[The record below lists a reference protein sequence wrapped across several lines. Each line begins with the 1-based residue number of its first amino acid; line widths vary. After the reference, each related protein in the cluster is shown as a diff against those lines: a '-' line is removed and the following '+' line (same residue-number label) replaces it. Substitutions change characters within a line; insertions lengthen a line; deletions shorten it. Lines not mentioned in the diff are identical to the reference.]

1 MSARNSALSPRNGGQ
16 TGTTRLP
23 ADHPL
28 RSCEI
33 RPVFYRLAGLPE
45 AFLSRLRLR
54 PARSIA
60 ATLQAWC
67 QRELAVWSRNGRI
80 PVSKDALQALNATR
94 PWTFLFCVGP
104 DGATV
109 LPKPAAIDTGGE
121 SARRRVEY
129 YQRFL
134 DGAARKAQLPE
145 AITIA
150 VDLNDDPMASAD
162 VPVFA
167 FQKVDGSN
175 NVLIPD
181 VDFLLAADNALPS
194 WLTADHVP
202 WWSKR
207 TSAVFA
213 GSTTGGPI
221 TADVVRDMAL
231 PRLRAGV
238 FFQDKPGVLFRL
250 TNLVGCDTPET
261 EAMLHR
267 LGFGAQRMSWRAQFR
282 HRLIIS
288 MDGNGAT
295 CSRVAI
301 TLRSRSV
308 LLKYASNRQL
318 YYFYGLIP
326 WRHYVPIDTD
336 EDVLNVLSL
345 AREEPALFRRI
356 SAAGQQFARSF
367 LTRQAVEDYMAT
379 LLRVYAGM
387 LSDAPEPRPAD
398 TGHVAAPN
406 AHA

>member
-1 MSARNSALSPRNGGQ
+1 
-16 TGTTRLP
+16 
-23 ADHPL
+23 
-28 RSCEI
+28 
-33 RPVFYRLAGLPE
+33 VFSRIAGLTE
-45 AFLSRLRLR
+45 ALISRFRQR
-54 PARSIA
+54 PDHSVGPI
-60 ATLQAWC
+60 LHDWC

-80 PVSKDALQALNATR
+80 PVNQDALQALNATR
-94 PWTFLFCVGP
+94 PWTFLFSVGP
-104 DGATV
+104 HGATV
-109 LPKPAAIDTGGE
+109 MPKPPMIDTGGE
-121 SARRRVEY
+121 PAKRRLEY
-129 YQRFL
+129 YHRFL
-134 DGAARKAQLPE
+134 DGAARKANLAD

-167 FQKVDGSN
+167 FQKVHGSKL
-175 NVLIPD
+175 VLIPD
-181 VDFLLAADNALPS
+181 VDFLLDANNALPS
-194 WLTADHVP
+194 WLVSDHVP
-202 WWSKR
+202 WWRKQ

-221 TADVVRDMAL
+221 TADVVRDVSL

-238 FFQDKPGVLFRL
+238 FFHDKPGVLFRL

-261 EAMLHR
+261 KAMLQG
-267 LGFGAQRMSWRAQFR
+267 LGFGAQQRLSWRAQFR
-282 HRLIIS
+282 HRFIIS

-318 YYFYGLIP
+318 YYFDGLRP
-326 WRHYVPIDTD
+326 WKHYVPINKD

-345 AREEPALFRRI
+345 AREKPDLFRDI
-356 SAAGQQFARSF
+356 SAAGQRFARSF
-367 LTRQAVEDYMAT
+367 LTRRAVESYMAT
-379 LLRVYAGM
+379 LLSVYGGM
-387 LSDAPEPRPAD
+387 LADAPAPRPAN